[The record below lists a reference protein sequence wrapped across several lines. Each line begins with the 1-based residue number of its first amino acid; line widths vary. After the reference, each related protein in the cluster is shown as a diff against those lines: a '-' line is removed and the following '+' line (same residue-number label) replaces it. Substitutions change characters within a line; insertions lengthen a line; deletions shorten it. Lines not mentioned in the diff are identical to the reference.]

1 MRRRDFLVGG
11 LAAAQWAPLR
21 AFAQGTLQGI
31 AAAPYPTRPI
41 HIIVP
46 SSAGGVHDV
55 IARIWAD
62 RVKTALGA
70 VVVENR
76 GGGGASIALNYVAQS
91 QPDGYVLLL
100 ARATACKNR
109 LQGRTAVHSFSPWG
123 RRWDEGAP
131 AVRYRNIV
139 TPSPHPLPFGARE

>member
-1 MRRRDFLVGG
+1 MRRRDFLGWG
-11 LAAAQWAPLR
+11 LAAAVAPTAPWISRR
-21 AFAQGTLQGI
+21 AFAQ
-31 AAAPYPTRPI
+31 APFPTRPI

-100 ARATACKNR
+100 GSTSTLVLREGSSNR
-109 LQGRTAVHSFSPWG
+109 VYDAIK
-123 RRWDEGAP
+123 DIAP
-131 AVRYRNIV
+131 ATIV
-139 TPSPHPLPFGARE
+139 ATTST